1 VRVSSGT
8 SAGSG
13 VRAHGS
19 GWASARPFAVATL
32 IAIAL
37 LPVAGASVAWGDAA
51 LSVGLLAA
59 VGTAALTMGSRAK
72 RHADVVAILS
82 LACFALLR
90 DSAGGAASGY
100 GVLALVPVL
109 AVAMHGTRA
118 QLARTL
124 VGVAAMVALPLLLIG
139 APHYPPAGWRAAVLL
154 LLVSGGVGVIVQE
167 LLARERRGAIRLER
181 LLRAMGDGVIVS
193 DPTGL
198 VLEVNDALCALTGFA
213 AHELLGRR
221 APLPSWPEEDHE
233 LLMRTHAEAVAAG
246 GGEFQ
251 ARLVRKDGTD
261 VFVLITLAVFPDA
274 DGRRTIVATVKDV
287 GQQVALLAQLREE
300 RDRSAAILASMQ
312 EGFALTR
319 DGHIVEVNPALCEI
333 TGFPREQL
341 IGEGMP
347 YPYWAPE
354 SAQVL
359 DELRAEIVA
368 AREGLT
374 YESQFMRVDG
384 RRFPAEVTTTP
395 LYDADDQ
402 LTGFLN
408 TIRDISDRKRAEQ
421 TMLDRNRELAA
432 LADVTRAVAHADPD
446 EARTTICEI
455 ALQISGATAAT
466 VWEAD
471 AGGVLHNTCALGT
484 PAPAFALGPE
494 SDALAVRTTF
504 RESRALFIADA
515 LDSPLIDP
523 RMKQQL
529 GNPSVHFQPIVSER
543 RSIGVLGLSWPE
555 PLEQL
560 DPERAHMIELLA
572 HEASVAIARAAAHA
586 ELARLARTDALTG
599 LANRRALEE
608 LLAREVATSRRTGR
622 PFTVAM
628 IDLDHF
634 KAYNDAF
641 GHPAG
646 DRLLRSCAS
655 AWTGRLR
662 ETDVLARWGG
672 EEFCLLLPGCRTDE
686 ALEVLAALRALV
698 PEGQSFSAGV
708 AESAPG
714 ADWAD
719 LVAFADQALYAAKRL
734 GRARSV
740 PARAL
745 AA

>member
-8 SAGSG
+8 PAGG
-13 VRAHGS
+13 DVRAPGS
-19 GWASARPFAVATL
+19 AWVSARPFVVATML
-32 IAIAL
+32 ALAL
-37 LPVAGASVAWGDAA
+37 LPVAGSSVDWDEAA
-51 LSVGLLAA
+51 LAFGLLL
-59 VGTAALTMGSRAK
+59 GTGAGALAMPGRAQ
-72 RHADVVAILS
+72 RHPDLIALLS
-82 LACFALLR
+82 LAAFALLR
-90 DSAGGAASGY
+90 NGAGGAGSGY
-100 GVLALVPVL
+100 GVVMLLPVL

-118 QLARTL
+118 QLART
-124 VGVAAMVALPLLLIG
+124 VIGVAAALALPLLLIG
-139 APHYPPAGWRAAVLL
+139 PPSYPAAGWRAAALL
-154 LLVSGGVGVIVQE
+154 LLAGGGVGVIVQQ

-181 LLRAMGDGVIVS
+181 LLRAMGDGVIVT

-198 VLEVNDALCALTGFA
+198 VLEVNDALCELTGFGPD
-213 AHELLGRR
+213 ELIGRR

-233 LLMRTHAEAVAAG
+233 LLMHTHTRAVAAG
-246 GGEFQ
+246 GGEFE
-251 ARLVRKDGTD
+251 ARLVRKDGRE
-261 VFVLITLAVFPDA
+261 VFVLIALAVFPDA

-287 GQQVALLAQLREE
+287 GHQVALLAQLRAE
-300 RDRSAAILASMQ
+300 RDRSAAILGSMQ

-319 DGHIVEVNPALCEI
+319 EGRIVEVNPALCEI
-333 TGFPREQL
+333 SGFTREQL
-341 IGEGMP
+341 IGAELP
-347 YPYWAPE
+347 YPYMAPE
-354 SAQVL
+354 STKVL
-359 DELRAEIVA
+359 DELREEIVA

-374 YESQFMRVDG
+374 YESQFMHAAG

-395 LYDADDQ
+395 LYDADDR

-432 LADVTRAVAHADPD
+432 LADVTRAVAHADPA
-446 EARTTICEI
+446 EARATICRI

-471 AGGVLHNTCALGT
+471 AAGVLHNTCALGT
-484 PAPAFALGPE
+484 APPGFSLGPE
-494 SDALAVRTTF
+494 ADALAVRTVY
-504 RESRALFIADA
+504 REARALFIPDA
-515 LDSPLIDP
+515 LSSPMIDP
-523 RMKQQL
+523 RMKKVL
-529 GNPSVHFQPIVSER
+529 VNPSVHFQPIVSER
-543 RSIGVLGLSWPE
+543 RSTGVLALSWPE
-555 PLEQL
+555 PLARL
-560 DPERAHMIELLA
+560 GAERAHMIELLA

-608 LLAREVATSRRTGR
+608 LLAREVAHAKRTGR
-622 PFTVAM
+622 PFSVAM

-634 KAYNDAF
+634 KAYNDAH

-646 DRLLRSCAS
+646 DRLLRACAS

-686 ALEVLAALRALV
+686 ALEVLATLRALV

-714 ADWAD
+714 TDWPD